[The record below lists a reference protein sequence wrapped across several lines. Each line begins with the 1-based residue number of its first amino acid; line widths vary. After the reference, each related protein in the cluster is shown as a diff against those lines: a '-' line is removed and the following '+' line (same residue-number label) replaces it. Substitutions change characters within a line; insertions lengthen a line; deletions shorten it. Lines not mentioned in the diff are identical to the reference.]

1 MIARRLALAA
11 QCAALAAAAACG
23 GASASSSSDSAASA
37 DGEARP
43 PGASPTPLAIAREVS
58 RLELELPDVVGLSA
72 LARDERGSLWA
83 FAERQR
89 TAVRL
94 EADRSTT
101 LVQVAG
107 IPQEVDL
114 EGAVWLPDGR
124 VALGT
129 ESNQAM
135 RRSDSLFIARLH
147 GETLQ
152 VEEERRLEYEPWDM
166 QPLGNQGIEGL
177 CRAGDTLVLAV
188 ESVMAEKSE
197 RLAPIALHHLGSG
210 RFSPLAARL
219 TTRTGKLSALA
230 CLERPGGIIDVL
242 AIERH
247 FEVARLIRFAIRPDD
262 DHDEDGADFD
272 DEDEE
277 EVLEP
282 VVVADLA
289 PLLTRSENYEGLV
302 WDGGENFQVA
312 ADNDW
317 THVTGPNVIVTGR
330 LEGAIPAPAALR

>member
-1 MIARRLALAA
+1 MIFRWLAA
-11 QCAALAAAAACG
+11 LCAALAPGAAGCG
-23 GASASSSSDSAASA
+23 GASTAASSEPAAAA
-37 DGEARP
+37 DAEPGR
-43 PGASPTPLAIAREVS
+43 PGAGPTPLAVAREVS
-58 RLELELPDVVGLSA
+58 RLELDLPDVVGLSA
-72 LARDERGSLWA
+72 LTRDERGTLWA

-94 EADRSTT
+94 APDRSTAT
-101 LVQVAG
+101 VRVAG
-107 IPQEVDL
+107 VPQELDI

-129 ESNQAM
+129 ESDQAM
-135 RRSDSLFIARLH
+135 RRSDSLFFARLQ
-147 GETLQ
+147 GDSFQ

-188 ESVMAEKSE
+188 ESVMAEGSE
-197 RLAPIALHHLGSG
+197 RLAPVALHHLGSG
-210 RFSPLAARL
+210 RFTPLAVRL

-242 AIERH
+242 AVERH
-247 FEVARLIRFAIRPDD
+247 FEVARLIRFAIPPDD
-262 DHDEDGADFD
+262 DHDEGGADFD

-277 EVLEP
+277 ELLEP

-302 WDGGENFQVA
+302 WDGAASFQLV

-330 LEGAIPAPAALR
+330 LEGAIPRPAALQ